1 MGDPSLLLC
10 LAGTAAAGLA
20 IASAAGLRAWT
31 QWLELRREQL
41 RVTKRPSPPQAGEL
55 RSLRER
61 VRRLEAIT
69 DGAQG

>member
-1 MGDPSLLLC
+1 MGDPSLLLG
-10 LAGTAAAGLA
+10 LTGTAAAGLA
-20 IASAAGLRAWT
+20 ICSAAGLKAWT

-41 RVTKRPSPPQAGEL
+41 RVTKRPPPPKAGEL
-55 RSLRER
+55 RALRER